1 MSRWTTEACVELE
14 TNLDDV
20 TPETAGALADKLFL
34 AGARDVWMIPAVMKK
49 QRPGYVLHVLC
60 FESDLDRF
68 SELVFRETGTL
79 GLRINRMER
88 RILEREIVNVS
99 LPWGADVRVKRAFLD
114 GKAVSVKPEYED
126 CLRVSHEKSIPFRDV
141 VRAALDALEK

>member
-1 MSRWTTEACVELE
+1 MSRWIEEPCVELE

-68 SELVFRETGTL
+68 SELVFSETGTL
-79 GLRINRMER
+79 GIRINRMDR
-88 RILEREIVNVS
+88 RILEREVVSVS
-99 LPWGADVRVKRAFLD
+99 LPCGASVRVKRGFLA
-114 GKAVSVKPEYED
+114 GKAVSAKPEYED
-126 CLRVSHEKSIPFRDV
+126 CLKVAREKSIPFQQV